1 MSKAGKTSETAG
13 TFQIHSQKK
22 RMLRKEKIMMYIK
35 DKMIGR
41 LRVQVNEEEM
51 EEIGIIWYM
60 VFVLSVNT

>member
-1 MSKAGKTSETAG
+1 
-13 TFQIHSQKK
+13 
-22 RMLRKEKIMMYIK
+22 MMYIK

-60 VFVLSVNT
+60 VFVLSVNTWIDEEMNLVCKK